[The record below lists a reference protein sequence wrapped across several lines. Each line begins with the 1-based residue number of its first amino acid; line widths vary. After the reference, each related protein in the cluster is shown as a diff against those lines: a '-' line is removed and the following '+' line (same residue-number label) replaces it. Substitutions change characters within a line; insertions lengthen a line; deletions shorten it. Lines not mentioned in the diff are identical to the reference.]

1 MKKLF
6 KRFILMIQ
14 FFTRIP
20 IKVEIPSDNEDFGKG
35 LVFAPIIGLMI
46 GGILLGFYY
55 LFMLFLPL
63 MVTII
68 FIILLYITITG
79 GLHLDG
85 LADTFDGLFSGRGK
99 ERILEIMRDSRIGTF
114 GVLALVGVVL
124 ADIGLLASINPLNI
138 PYAILLFPVA
148 GRIGSLL
155 SAGLSS
161 YAREQGLGKSFID
174 YCTMKEITIG
184 IVIAFIIFYIFLG
197 LLGVAI
203 AFLTHITTLILTLM
217 LTKKLAGATGDIL
230 GAVCELNQ
238 VAFLI
243 IVLLML

>member
-20 IKVEIPSDNEDFGKG
+20 IKAEIPCDNEDFGKG
-35 LVFAPIIGLMI
+35 LVFAPIIGLLI

-55 LFMLFLPL
+55 LFMLFLPVR
-63 MVTII
+63 VTVI
-68 FIILLYITITG
+68 FIILLYIAITG

-99 ERILEIMRDSRIGTF
+99 ERMLEIMRDSRIGTF

-124 ADIGLLASINPLNI
+124 ADIGLLSSINLNAL

-174 YCTMKEITIG
+174 YCTMKEIIIG
-184 IVIAFIIFYIFLG
+184 IVGAFIIFYIFLG
-197 LLGVAI
+197 LHGVTI
-203 AFLTHITTLILTLM
+203 AFLTHMTTLLLTYM
-217 LTKKLAGATGDIL
+217 LTRKLSGATGDIL

-243 IVLLML
+243 IILLML